1 MGRPDVADW
10 LNRVEQSFQSGSATG
25 GGGSSGNGEQL
36 RGARKEPRWSLKVV
50 WLSGVLPGRKD
61 GGGKQCMSLLL
72 CLARPRSWNHTF
84 PQDEGVGMAMDSE
97 DSEGVLGKHCYFLGL
112 PLPWSSFPVFSTL
125 LSHPELGEAVRST
138 SYIGNLG
145 GGAPSPFPHSVV
157 LGVGVTPVRK
167 LESSA
172 ERTTNLKNI
181 QTNQ

>member
-10 LNRVEQSFQSGSATG
+10 LNRWNRAFRVAQPLG
-25 GGGSSGNGEQL
+25 GGDSSGNGEQL
-36 RGARKEPRWSLKVV
+36 RGARKEPRWSLRVV
-50 WLSGVLPGRKD
+50 WLSGVLPGRRD

-72 CLARPRSWNHTF
+72 CLAQPRFWNHAF
-84 PQDEGVGMAMDSE
+84 PQGEGAGMAMDRE

-145 GGAPSPFPHSVV
+145 GRHLVPS
-157 LGVGVTPVRK
+157 LA
-167 LESSA
+167 L
-172 ERTTNLKNI
+172 
-181 QTNQ
+181 